1 MSAADV
7 LKNRRTDEQEPIAF
21 GATFVRSEAFKALF
35 REGMALIE
43 SAAAYLDGAGREE
56 SRRLPRPAALAYTT
70 ESMRLTTR
78 LMQVASWLLVQ
89 RAVAQGEITPAQV
102 ASERS
107 RVGLT
112 EQAAAVSPRRV
123 RSPAGA
129 AQGVDRP
136 LAAAARPHDA
146 PRRLGRTRRARFAH
160 AREPRRHAAM
170 ADPLGLRPGRLTRH
184 RASGRVGL
192 GPMEKPRRA
201 GVLSA
206 WPQGSTAGL

>member
-1 MSAADV
+1 LPQARR

-112 EQAAAVSPRRV
+112 EQAVAVSPEEFDLLPERLKALIGLSLRLHA
-123 RSPAGA
+123 RMMRLDAL
-129 AQGVDRP
+129 VD
-136 LAAAARPHDA
+136 HDA
-146 PRRLGRTRRARFAH
+146 PASPT
-160 AREPRRHAAM
+160 
-170 ADPLGLRPGRLTRH
+170 
-184 RASGRVGL
+184 RASPVAMQQWLIRSAFA
-192 GPMEKPRRA
+192 PA
-201 GVLSA
+201 G
-206 WPQGSTAGL
+206 